1 MTFNLNTRLNN
12 LEAEVEGIQVL
23 VSSTIGDAPALLDT
37 IQALANSISNDP
49 NYSNTIVSD
58 LALKL
63 NIADFNT
70 DIANYVCTLTN
81 LTVDTGNL
89 IVLTKSGNAISLNY
103 TNLLVNLEHVGHEQF
118 TDFDLKQLR
127 QLHFKHDHR
136 YQQSDYAH

>member
-49 NYSNTIVSD
+49 NYSNTIVAD

-81 LTVDTGNL
+81 LTVDTSNL
-89 IVLTKSGNAISLNY
+89 IVLTKSGTPS
-103 TNLLVNLEHVGHEQF
+103 
-118 TDFDLKQLR
+118 R
-127 QLHFKHDHR
+127 
-136 YQQSDYAH
+136 